1 MLTSKNVFAFCY
13 GFFLIG
19 KELGVEKR
27 ELRKI
32 ISRYFFVNS
41 LTARYSGSVES
52 TVESDLLMLRNA
64 NNPEDFINAIE
75 EIISNEVTEDLWKI
89 RIPNSL
95 KTSSKNNPALK
106 SFFASQILMNNN
118 VLFSNIP
125 MKILADN
132 SSKGSRKKLE
142 LHHLFP
148 KNILKE
154 ENYAQTEINQVANY
168 AYVEWSDNNLNLLKK
183 HPREYF
189 DELKHEMPRNKFS
202 NILKMNG
209 LWEDWSITEYPE
221 FLEKRRKLMAEVIK
235 LAWDKLSEG
244 VNSPKTIERTKRPTT
259 KPQDFTIT
267 ELIGKEAVVIES
279 QNLEL
284 KSSFS
289 WDIEKEESSDF
300 IKNIIVKAVASLL
313 NTEGG
318 TLLIGVDDDGNI
330 VGIEN
335 DLLIFNTPSND
346 KYSRNIIEYLE
357 KCLGVQAI
365 SNIFL
370 DFEVMEGKTI
380 VRLDINKSDI
390 PIFANFTKAKDDP
403 KFYIR
408 TGASTRELKGRDLI
422 DYQNKV
428 FDY

>member
-52 TVESDLLMLRNA
+52 TVESDLLMLRTA

-142 LHHLFP
+142 WL
-148 KNILKE
+148 
-154 ENYAQTEINQVANY
+154 
-168 AYVEWSDNNLNLLKK
+168 
-183 HPREYF
+183 R
-189 DELKHEMPRNKFS
+189 
-202 NILKMNG
+202 
-209 LWEDWSITEYPE
+209 
-221 FLEKRRKLMAEVIK
+221 
-235 LAWDKLSEG
+235 
-244 VNSPKTIERTKRPTT
+244 
-259 KPQDFTIT
+259 
-267 ELIGKEAVVIES
+267 
-279 QNLEL
+279 
-284 KSSFS
+284 
-289 WDIEKEESSDF
+289 
-300 IKNIIVKAVASLL
+300 LL
-313 NTEGG
+313 N
-318 TLLIGVDDDGNI
+318 
-330 VGIEN
+330 
-335 DLLIFNTPSND
+335 
-346 KYSRNIIEYLE
+346 
-357 KCLGVQAI
+357 
-365 SNIFL
+365 
-370 DFEVMEGKTI
+370 
-380 VRLDINKSDI
+380 
-390 PIFANFTKAKDDP
+390 
-403 KFYIR
+403 
-408 TGASTRELKGRDLI
+408 
-422 DYQNKV
+422 
-428 FDY
+428 